1 MPLPQAPLS
10 APRGTNAPSAPNM
23 GGLQQDVNADGVVDE
38 QDVLLL
44 EDFVKMLK
52 SIVKKKSGLAVEGP
66 QDVLGSQSASQNA
79 ELLNPRFEAA
89 SPNFLT

>member
-1 MPLPQAPLS
+1 MGQTGTVPQNNGTPGLP
-10 APRGTNAPSAPNM
+10 
-23 GGLQQDVNADGVVDE
+23 QDVNADGVVDE
-38 QDVLLL
+38 QDVLIL
-44 EDFVKMLK
+44 EDFLKMLK
-52 SIVKKKSGLAVEGP
+52 SIIKKKSGLTVEGP